1 MTRTAGESSA
11 IHRSALWLSATVRT
25 EDIGRSATSW
35 GVVNAYASTSLP
47 RSRDDQPAL
56 LQPQHLIRR
65 RKHPLGRH
73 YLHFSVTGAREA
85 TKGMAPAPGRETQS
99 FSEAPDGRR
108 LELRQ

>member
-11 IHRSALWLSATVRT
+11 IHRSALWLSATART
-25 EDIGRSATSW
+25 EDIDRSATSW

-47 RSRDDQPAL
+47 RSRDDPPAL

-73 YLHFSVTGAREA
+73 YPHFSVTGAREPRKEWLPRQGQ
-85 TKGMAPAPGRETQS
+85 KGRAFQKLQTAE
-99 FSEAPDGRR
+99 
-108 LELRQ
+108 